1 MKISARINRLK
12 VFAQAAPATP
22 ATPAPTTNTTP
33 TTNTP
38 VISTNQAINIRTLPK
53 FNTNLFATRPD
64 IIASFS
70 SLINLINGYMLT
82 LSSNNIT
89 FNIVWQ
95 QPSTTGEQ
103 YSNSLKNLVN
113 LSKTLY
119 GIITAG
125 RPAYSV
131 QELVK
136 IFSNISNTVNALSFP
151 EANMAQVKPRIVEQ
165 TIFAISKLQS

>member
-12 VFAQAAPATP
+12 IFAQNAPVA
-22 ATPAPTTNTTP
+22 PAPTTNTTP

-38 VISTNQAINIRTLPK
+38 VISTNQTINIRSLPK
-53 FNTNLFATRPD
+53 FNTNLFGTRSD

-70 SLINLINGYMLT
+70 DIINLINGYMLT

-89 FNIVWQ
+89 FNIVWM

-113 LSKTLY
+113 ISKWLY
-119 GIITAG
+119 AAITAG

-131 QELVK
+131 QDLVK
-136 IFSNISNTVNALSFP
+136 IFTDLTNSVNTLSFP
-151 EANMAQVKPRIVEQ
+151 ETNMVQVKSNIVSQ
-165 TIFAISKLQS
+165 CISAISKLKS